1 MQNAE
6 EEIIEIYSPRCDL
19 EATMLSALLNQN
31 GIKAVLQESYSRL
44 SKYYSF
50 ETTHDFGRILVFK
63 KDADKARKLIDD
75 YLSSLK
81 DEPPE

>member
-1 MQNAE
+1 MQNNQE
-6 EEIIEIYSPRCDL
+6 EVIEIYDPRNDV
-19 EATMLSALLNQN
+19 EAAVLLDLLNQN
-31 GIKAVLQESYSRL
+31 GIKAVLQESHSRL

-50 ETTHDFGRILVFK
+50 EWNLDSGHILVFR

-81 DEPPE
+81 GKPPE